1 MITDLKKKLD
11 RLASTP
17 IQQAPKKKHDISAVI
32 GAECVQKEN
41 GGYLLRRIK
50 YAVGAIYGDYTL
62 ENVEKTFGLKERL
75 LFLDTE
81 TTGLGSVACPF
92 LIGISYFDENS
103 LVLEQYFMRDID
115 DEACVLEEI
124 VKKYSGMTV
133 VSYNGKSFDVPLI
146 KARCT
151 LNAVNCKAFATKQ
164 SDLLHLCRRIWK
176 KRLENCRLST
186 IEEEILKL
194 KREDDIPG
202 SEIPEMYKRYL
213 ESGNGQEMLK
223 VIEHNESDV
232 VSMSVILCRLI
243 RIFGDP
249 VGQLDDI
256 RDVMHLG
263 ESYYAKK
270 DFKRSLE
277 CFGAA
282 LKGSKDA
289 MTSYNCMKYISFI
302 HKKNKEYSSAV
313 ELWQKMERIM
323 PSAVLPLEELAKYY
337 EHVQKDIA
345 KALECANKAR
355 KNALLSGA
363 KELRAQLDRRIE
375 RLNKKRG
382 AVDATSYEEDFDK
395 WVF

>member
-17 IQQAPKKKHDISAVI
+17 IKQPPRQKHDISAVI
-32 GAECVQKEN
+32 GAECVQNEN

-50 YAVGAIYGDYTL
+50 YAVGTIYGNYTL
-62 ENVEKTFGLKERL
+62 ENVEKVFGLKERL

-92 LIGISYFDENS
+92 LIGVSYFEDNC
-103 LVLEQYFMRDID
+103 LVLDQYFMRDID

-124 VKKYSGMTV
+124 VSKYSNMTV
-133 VSYNGKSFDVPLI
+133 ISYNGKSFDVPLI
-146 KARCT
+146 KARCV
-151 LNAVNCKAFATKQ
+151 LNAVNCKNFATKQ
-164 SDLLHLCRRIWK
+164 TDLLHLCRRIWK
-176 KRLENCRLST
+176 KRLENCKLST

-249 VGQLDDI
+249 TNQLDNISDI
-256 RDVMHLG
+256 MHLG

-270 DFKRSLE
+270 DFERSLE
-277 CFGAA
+277 CFEAA
-282 LKGSKDA
+282 LNGSKDA
-289 MTSYNCMKYISFI
+289 ITSYNCMKYMSFI
-302 HKKNKEYSSAV
+302 HKKNKEYDLAV
-313 ELWQKMERIM
+313 ELWQRMDRLM
-323 PSAVLPLEELAKYY
+323 GNAVLPLEELAKYY
-337 EHVQKDIA
+337 EHIQKDIT
-345 KALECANKAR
+345 KALDCAQRAR
-355 KNALLSGA
+355 KNAVTSGA
-363 KELRAQLDRRIE
+363 KELRAQLDKRIE

-382 AVDATSYEEDFDK
+382 ISAAASYEEDFDK